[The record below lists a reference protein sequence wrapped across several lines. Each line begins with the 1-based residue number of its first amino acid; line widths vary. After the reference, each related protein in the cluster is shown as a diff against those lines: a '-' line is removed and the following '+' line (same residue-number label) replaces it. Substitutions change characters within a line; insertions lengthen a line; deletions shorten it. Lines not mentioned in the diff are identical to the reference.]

1 MQVSASTHSLL
12 AHRYAFSDPQVVEV
26 KGKGPMTTYFLEGAL
41 LDRDPAVHGQC
52 DSSDVPT

>member
-1 MQVSASTHSLL
+1 MSASTHSLL